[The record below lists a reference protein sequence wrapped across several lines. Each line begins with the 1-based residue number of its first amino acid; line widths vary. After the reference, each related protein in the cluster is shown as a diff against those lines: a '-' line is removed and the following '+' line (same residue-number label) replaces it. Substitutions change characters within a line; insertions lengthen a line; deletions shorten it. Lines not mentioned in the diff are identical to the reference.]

1 MINEVAF
8 NYIILFIFLEVY
20 EVQWQKANT
29 LIGMLA
35 RMYEH
40 YKKSIFI
47 FLIMHPTFY
56 FAIGFMILTDFNVY
70 AVTLF
75 SIKAVDIATK
85 IVLIKKVFIDKEM
98 STEMTMALVAPLNK
112 YLPYIGVW
120 AYPLCIYL
128 AF

>member
-1 MINEVAF
+1 MINEIAL
-8 NYIILFIFLEVY
+8 NYIIIFVFLEIY

-47 FLIMHPTFY
+47 FLVMHPTFY
-56 FAIGFMILTDFNVY
+56 FASAFMVLTDFNVY

-75 SIKAVDIATK
+75 SIKAIDIATK
-85 IVLIKKVFIDKEM
+85 IALIKKVFIDKEL
-98 STEMTMALVAPLNK
+98 STELTLALVAPMNK
-112 YLPYIGVW
+112 YLPYVGVL
-120 AYPLCIYL
+120 AYPVFIYL
-128 AF
+128 VF

>member
-1 MINEVAF
+1 MINEIAL
-8 NYIILFIFLEVY
+8 NYIIIFVFLEIY

-47 FLIMHPTFY
+47 FLVMHPTFY
-56 FAIGFMILTDFNVY
+56 FVSAFMVLTDFNVY

-75 SIKAVDIATK
+75 SIKAIDIATK
-85 IVLIKKVFIDKEM
+85 IALIKKVFIDKEL
-98 STEMTMALVAPLNK
+98 STELTLALVAPMNK
-112 YLPYIGVW
+112 YLPYVGVL
-120 AYPLCIYL
+120 AYPVFIYL
-128 AF
+128 VF

>member
-8 NYIILFIFLEVY
+8 NYILFFVLLEVY

-47 FLIMHPTFY
+47 FLVMHPTFY
-56 FAIGFMILTDFNVY
+56 FATAFMVMTDFNIY

-75 SIKAVDIATK
+75 CIKAIDIAMK
-85 IVLIKKVFIDKEM
+85 IALIKKVFIDKEM
-98 STEMTMALVAPLNK
+98 STELTLALVAPMNK
-112 YLPYIGVW
+112 YLPYIGVL
-120 AYPLCIYL
+120 AYPVFIYL
-128 AF
+128 VF